1 LIEIFVS
8 DDSKNAAIAL
18 ATASIF
24 EEVWSKKFIKDILK

>member
-1 LIEIFVS
+1 LRINWIDIFIS

-24 EEVWSKKFIKDILK
+24 EEV